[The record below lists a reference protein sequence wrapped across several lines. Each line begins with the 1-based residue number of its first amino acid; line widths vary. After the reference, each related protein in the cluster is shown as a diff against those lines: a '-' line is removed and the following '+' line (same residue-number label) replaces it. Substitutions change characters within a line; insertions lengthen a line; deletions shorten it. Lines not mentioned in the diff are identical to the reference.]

1 MVKNLVRKIAPAK
14 PCTQAPAPTKPRTRA
29 TAAEEEAKDIAL
41 GWFPLAKETG
51 KFYQKNKQNS
61 ETCR

>member
-1 MVKNLVRKIAPAK
+1 MVKNLVRKTVPAK
-14 PCTQAPAPTKPRTRA
+14 PCKQAPAPTKPRTRA
-29 TAAEEEAKDIAL
+29 TAAEEAKDIEL